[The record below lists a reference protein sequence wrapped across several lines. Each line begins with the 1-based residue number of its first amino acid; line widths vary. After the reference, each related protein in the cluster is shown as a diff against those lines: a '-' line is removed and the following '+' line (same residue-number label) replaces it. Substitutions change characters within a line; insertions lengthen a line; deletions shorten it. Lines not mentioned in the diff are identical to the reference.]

1 MTVEVFAISN
11 TVDSHRWRLEDKPPY
26 DKPRQ
31 TKTNQATLSTIMPK
45 QLKHFDAFTVSG
57 LSIRTSNMDEAN
69 PKTAKI
75 GQLWRDF
82 FGRDLMNII
91 PNREPN
97 TPIYGIYSGYESDHN
112 GFFDVNASVRVSDV
126 LDSENDERDDIIQQ
140 AASEFT
146 TVTIEAGDYM
156 AFTTTGEMPQRI
168 IDGWGMVWAHFEGET
183 TYKRRFTTDFEQYV
197 DNDNVVIYIAVEK
210 K

>member
-1 MTVEVFAISN
+1 
-11 TVDSHRWRLEDKPPY
+11 
-26 DKPRQ
+26 
-31 TKTNQATLSTIMPK
+31 MPK

-57 LSIRTSNMDEAN
+57 LSARTQNRDESD

-82 FGRDLMNII
+82 FGRDLMNSI

-97 TPIYGIYSGYESDHN
+97 TPIYGVYSGYESDQH
-112 GFFDVNASVRVSDV
+112 GLFDVNAGVRVSDV
-126 LDSENDERDDIIQQ
+126 LDNDEPLSETDTTIN
-140 AASEFT
+140 EFT
-146 TVTIEAGDYM
+146 NIDIEAGDYM
-156 AFTTTGEMPQRI
+156 AFPTTGDMPQRI

-183 TYKRRFTTDFEQYV
+183 TYKRRFTTDFEQYI

>member
-1 MTVEVFAISN
+1 
-11 TVDSHRWRLEDKPPY
+11 
-26 DKPRQ
+26 
-31 TKTNQATLSTIMPK
+31 MPK
-45 QLKHFDAFTVSG
+45 QIKHFDAFTVSG
-57 LSIRTSNMDEAN
+57 LSVRTQNRDESN

-75 GQLWRDF
+75 GSLWRDF
-82 FGRDLMNII
+82 FGRDLMNSIS
-91 PNREPN
+91 NREPN
-97 TPIYGIYSGYESDHN
+97 TPIYGVYSGYESDQN
-112 GFFDVNASVRVSDV
+112 GFFDVNAGVRVSDV

>member
-1 MTVEVFAISN
+1 
-11 TVDSHRWRLEDKPPY
+11 
-26 DKPRQ
+26 
-31 TKTNQATLSTIMPK
+31 MPK

-57 LSIRTSNMDEAN
+57 LSTRTTNIDESN

-82 FGRDLMNII
+82 FGRDLMSII

-97 TPIYGIYSGYESDHN
+97 TPIYGVYSGYESDQN
-112 GFFDVNASVRVSDV
+112 GFFDVNAGVRISDV
-126 LDSENDERDDIIQQ
+126 LDDETDDIIKQ

-146 TVTIEAGDYM
+146 TITIEAGEYM
-156 AFTTTGEMPQRI
+156 AFPTVGEMPQRI

-183 TYKRRFTTDFEQYV
+183 AYKRRFTTDFEQYV